1 MPNTYGTNKIRNI
14 VLLGHT
20 GSGKT
25 ILLENLLYMKGVI
38 KEVGSIEKGNTVS
51 DWDEEEKSRKISLKS
66 SIAYI
71 EHNGFKFNFI
81 DVPGSSDFV
90 GEVRQALRVADG
102 GIIVV
107 DGEAGVQIET
117 IKHWNLLE
125 KYNIPRMI
133 FINKLDKPN
142 SNFEKVS
149 QDLKENF
156 SKTTVPI
163 EIPIFNDKKELIGVI
178 DIIEQ
183 KAYIKEGN
191 NIVEKDIPQDY
202 LSQTNSYRDSLMEAV
217 AEASDTLI
225 EKFLAGEKLTK
236 EEILEGLLK
245 TVEESKFIP
254 IICGSAEKQI
264 GLLSL
269 LRISSEAFPDITYKK
284 EFENRLN
291 EKEKVKIDPNGPFIG
306 FCFKTVIDQFA
317 GKLSYI
323 HIISGKITKE
333 TELNIPEKNSK
344 IKISKILIPIGN
356 KYNEIEEA
364 HCGDIIIFQKIDQI
378 FISDTVCDKSINVA
392 LPKLDLPQPIYSV
405 SISSPDKNMLEKII
419 SLLNKFSEEDPTF
432 KISFNPETHE
442 NVASGMGELH
452 LDVYFSKI
460 KRVLKT
466 NIDTSIP
473 KINYKETIRKEAEA
487 KYRHKKQSGGHGQFG
502 EVHIRVRPT
511 PRGKGF
517 NFINAIVG
525 GKIPKQFIPGV
536 EKGLIEGMER
546 GVLAKYPVVDIEVEL
561 FDGMYHPVD
570 SSELSFKIAA
580 RQALK
585 EAIQNADPI
594 LLEPIM
600 KLYVYTPDKYTG
612 DIMSDLN
619 SKRGKILGMDPLPGK
634 NTLIKA
640 EVPHSELL
648 KYAIDLKSITQGT
661 GSFEI
666 EFDHY
671 APLTGKLAETVI
683 EHRKKEIQE
692 EAEEE

>member
-1 MPNTYGTNKIRNI
+1 MANHYPTSKIRNI

-25 ILLENLLYMKGVI
+25 ILLENILFQKNII
-38 KEVGSIEKGNTVS
+38 KEPGNIEKGNTVS
-51 DWDEEEKSRKISLKS
+51 DWDEEEKARKISLKS

-71 EHNGFKFNFI
+71 EHENFKFNII
-81 DVPGSSDFV
+81 DVPGSADFV
-90 GEVRQALRVADG
+90 GEVRASLRVADG
-102 GIIVV
+102 AILVV

-117 IKHWNLLE
+117 IKHWNLLD
-125 KYNIPRMI
+125 KYNIPRII
-133 FINKLDKPN
+133 FINKLDKPIA
-142 SNFEKVS
+142 NFEKVAN
-149 QDLKENF
+149 DIKENF
-156 SKTTVPI
+156 NKPAVPV
-163 EIPIFNDKKELIGVI
+163 ELPIYNEKKEFIGVI
-178 DIIEQ
+178 DVIEM
-183 KAYIKEGN
+183 KSYIKEGN
-191 NIVEKDIPQDY
+191 NFVEKDIPQNYKD
-202 LSQTNSYRDSLMEAV
+202 NANKAHEAIMEAV
-217 AEASDTLI
+217 AEASDNLI

-245 TVEESKFIP
+245 TVEEGKFIP
-254 IICGSAEKQI
+254 IICGSAEKGI
-264 GLLSL
+264 GLSSM
-269 LRISSEAFPDITYKK
+269 LRIAEEAFPDITYKK
-284 EFENRLN
+284 EFVSRNNENERI
-291 EKEKVKIDPNGPFIG
+291 KIDPNAPFIG

-333 TELNIPEKNSK
+333 TELIIPEKNTK
-344 IKISKILIPIGN
+344 IKISKLLIPIGN
-356 KYNEIEEA
+356 KYTEIDEA
-364 HCGDIIIFQKIDQI
+364 SCGDIVIFQKIDQI
-378 FISDTVCDKSINVA
+378 SISDTICDKNINVL

-405 SISSPDKNMLEKII
+405 AISSADKNVLEKII
-419 SLLNKFSEEDPTF
+419 SNLNKFSEEDPTF

-452 LDVYFSKI
+452 LDVYFSKV
-460 KRVLKT
+460 KKLLKT
-466 NIDTSIP
+466 NIDISIP
-473 KINYKETIRKEAEA
+473 KINYKETIRKESEA

-502 EVHIRVRPT
+502 EVHIRVRPNQ
-511 PRGKGF
+511 RGKGF

-536 EKGLIEGMER
+536 EKGLLEGMER
-546 GVLAKYPVVDIEVEL
+546 GVLASYPVVDIEVEL

-585 EAIQNADPI
+585 EALRNADPI

-600 KLYVYTPDKYTG
+600 KLYVYSPEKYTG

-634 NTLIKA
+634 NQLIKA
-640 EVPHSELL
+640 EVPHAELL

-671 APLTGKLAETVI
+671 SPITGKIAENII
-683 EHRKKEIQE
+683 EQRKKEIQE
-692 EAEEE
+692 EQEE